1 MYIHPTNLV
10 HWLLRSPVFKLSR
23 VRNEWHARKDNKKHC
38 AEAEGPCVKAETT
51 GKEES
56 ILNLPFEPEHPML

>member
-1 MYIHPTNLV
+1 M
-10 HWLLRSPVFKLSR
+10 
-23 VRNEWHARKDNKKHC
+23 RNEDNKKHC